1 MPTLPPAFAKYR
13 LQWLLL
19 GFSLLLLLLA
29 LQHAFRQI
37 TELNRRDVI
46 NTAAQLSNQHQ
57 RMEAFLE
64 AMRGQAEER
73 LRSNPQ
79 SVLSR
84 QLYQALQ
91 VDGEHGIN
99 LDRIPVDLPPA
110 LIGNLTGLNPLPHG
124 GSQREARMHLA
135 LSLSPLLATA
145 SKLLD
150 KDVAWI
156 YFTGTD
162 DFIYLYP
169 WVPSSQFRF
178 DPAIYHKSYWQEVL
192 GRHPPSEHATLS
204 RPYQDFAGRGQM
216 ITLSQPI
223 TQSDQIIGLLSIDIQ
238 TSTLEQTL
246 RRLAPQIGTLFL
258 VNQHRQILASSQ
270 SGTAPPLARE
280 ASREGYHWQQSALQL
295 VYPIPATPLTLIHR
309 ISLLPLLQMLLWQSA
324 TALLTL
330 LCLVVA
336 TLSSLRSRRLNR
348 RLNYLSSHDALT
360 GAFNRHHFDAVERRY
375 TQAGSH
381 HIGAIM
387 FDCDHFKQVNDRFG
401 HLAGDRVL
409 RDVAHILRSAV
420 RSRDCVIRWGGEE
433 FLVLLEHCEQAPG
446 VLLAE
451 RIRHRVEA
459 HHDADVGKVTLS
471 LGLATLK
478 PDETMEQLIAR
489 ADEALYEAKHGG
501 RNRLSIS
508 QRQGDS
514 PQSIS
519 SPTG

>member
-169 WVPSSQFRF
+169 WVPSCQ
-178 DPAIYHKSYWQEVL
+178 
-192 GRHPPSEHATLS
+192 
-204 RPYQDFAGRGQM
+204 
-216 ITLSQPI
+216 
-223 TQSDQIIGLLSIDIQ
+223 
-238 TSTLEQTL
+238 
-246 RRLAPQIGTLFL
+246 
-258 VNQHRQILASSQ
+258 
-270 SGTAPPLARE
+270 
-280 ASREGYHWQQSALQL
+280 
-295 VYPIPATPLTLIHR
+295 
-309 ISLLPLLQMLLWQSA
+309 
-324 TALLTL
+324 
-330 LCLVVA
+330 
-336 TLSSLRSRRLNR
+336 
-348 RLNYLSSHDALT
+348 
-360 GAFNRHHFDAVERRY
+360 
-375 TQAGSH
+375 
-381 HIGAIM
+381 
-387 FDCDHFKQVNDRFG
+387 
-401 HLAGDRVL
+401 
-409 RDVAHILRSAV
+409 
-420 RSRDCVIRWGGEE
+420 
-433 FLVLLEHCEQAPG
+433 
-446 VLLAE
+446 
-451 RIRHRVEA
+451 
-459 HHDADVGKVTLS
+459 
-471 LGLATLK
+471 
-478 PDETMEQLIAR
+478 
-489 ADEALYEAKHGG
+489 
-501 RNRLSIS
+501 
-508 QRQGDS
+508 
-514 PQSIS
+514 
-519 SPTG
+519 

>member
-375 TQAGSH
+375 AQAGSH

-401 HLAGDRVL
+401 HGIGDRVL
-409 RDVAHILRSAV
+409 IRLVQLCQPLLTRE
-420 RSRDCVIRWGGEE
+420 CTLIRWGGEE
-433 FLVLLEHCEQAPG
+433 FLLLVADKGLPLAP
-446 VLLAE
+446 LAE
-451 RIRHRVEA
+451 QLRLRIAEHDWTEIAPELRV
-459 HHDADVGKVTLS
+459 TIS
-471 LGLATLK
+471 LGHCRQRPEIKLHEA
-478 PDETMEQLIAR
+478 IRR
-489 ADEALYEAKHGG
+489 ADLALYQAKANG
-501 RNRLSIS
+501 RNRSEGW
-508 QRQGDS
+508 QDDARGKQE
-514 PQSIS
+514 
-519 SPTG
+519 